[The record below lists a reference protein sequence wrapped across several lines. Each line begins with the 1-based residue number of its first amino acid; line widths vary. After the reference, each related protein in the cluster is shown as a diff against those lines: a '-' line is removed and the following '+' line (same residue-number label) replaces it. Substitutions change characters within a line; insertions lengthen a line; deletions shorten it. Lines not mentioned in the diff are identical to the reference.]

1 MNTNINPIQW
11 RKVTQH
17 WIINMDYILY
27 IMPKLWNNTQAL
39 DFPKSKYFAH
49 LYTSGSRHIF
59 SLKYEFYMLIL
70 TPYFDVTV
78 LWYLNCYLF
87 SPFFLFIQNIKRSY
101 YLLAFTTTVVLS
113 LNYLKFANKS
123 KIIPFRKS
131 DWLTKIT
138 RILDG
143 DVYLESVNEYLIFL
157 LLFYLS
163 KTEI

>member
-1 MNTNINPIQW
+1 MVSKLLPIQS
-11 RKVTQH
+11 
-17 WIINMDYILY
+17 I
-27 IMPKLWNNTQAL
+27 
-39 DFPKSKYFAH
+39 
-49 LYTSGSRHIF
+49 
-59 SLKYEFYMLIL
+59 
-70 TPYFDVTV
+70 
-78 LWYLNCYLF
+78 
-87 SPFFLFIQNIKRSY
+87 FLFIQNIKRSY

-138 RILDG
+138 QILDG